1 VFRTKEIDVVGG
13 CGQGTL
19 IVHCDITKID
29 IIRGVSSQLWHLCVF
44 LPLQRTGNFPSLLN
58 GCMCTVRLRL
68 NRSFVNIVHL
78 LFFAGTFVNL
88 RRSFLLSH
96 LGLI

>member
-1 VFRTKEIDVVGG
+1 MVFRTKEIDVVGG

-19 IVHCDITKID
+19 IVHCDIAKIG
-29 IIRGVSSQLWHLCVF
+29 IIRGVSSLCVF